1 MNMKKIIKK
10 EEYLDVN
17 GLIYTRTLLENG
29 EVVWLLDT
37 TLKQIPNNKSIGL
50 EKKYFEQIIDKE
62 VD

>member
-1 MNMKKIIKK
+1 MKKIIKK

-17 GLIYTRTLLENG
+17 GLIYTRTLIENG

-37 TLKQIPNNKSIGL
+37 TLKQIPNNKSLDL
-50 EKKYFEQIIDKE
+50 EKKYIDQIIDKE